1 MPKVNYLQTQE
12 DALRELL
19 FGTEM
24 QPVNLTRLSSITD
37 IPVTTLSANKRHPRG
52 MRADNLLRIA
62 KARNVGAEELTA
74 IIRRWK

>member
-1 MPKVNYLQTQE
+1 MPKVNYLHSQE

-24 QPVNLTRLSSITD
+24 QPVNLSRLSARTD

-62 KARNVGAEELTA
+62 KVRNVSIDALAA
-74 IIRRWK
+74 IIRQWR